1 MEIIRSDSLGN
12 ETNKEHLMTVT
23 NRVFYRPG
31 GNLFVYEAWKDNV
44 DVFQEYRGNT
54 LAIDY
59 AFDNFGYMKKLY
71 MGIEWKYLKDT
82 SIVFAEFEYGYA
94 VFSGRMFS
102 EEELELVFLL
112 LTNDPKVVQ

>member
-1 MEIIRSDSLGN
+1 
-12 ETNKEHLMTVT
+12 
-23 NRVFYRPG
+23 
-31 GNLFVYEAWKDNV
+31 
-44 DVFQEYRGNT
+44 
-54 LAIDY
+54 
-59 AFDNFGYMKKLY
+59 MKKLY